1 VLPRGGGA
9 RTLVAL
15 ALVLML
21 AGAGAAHAKATGSEE
36 WRDLGP
42 RAPAQRAACAEVGPV
57 ARETAPQPEAARL
70 VGQVVAIDAGAGV
83 VVLATPRG
91 MVALEG
97 SQESMGRL
105 GVGDVV
111 VVELVDEEDAPA
123 ASPRLDT
130 CV

>member
-1 VLPRGGGA
+1 
-9 RTLVAL
+9 
-15 ALVLML
+15 ML
-21 AGAGAAHAKATGSEE
+21 ASVGAAYAKATGSEE

-42 RAPAQRAACAEVGPV
+42 REGARGPAQRAACADVGV
-57 ARETAPQPEAARL
+57 TSASQPEPETARL
-70 VGQVVAIDAGAGV
+70 VGQVVAIDASAGV
-83 VVLATPRG
+83 AVLATARG

-105 GVGDVV
+105 DVGDVV
-111 VVELVDEEDAPA
+111 VVELVDEEEDAPA